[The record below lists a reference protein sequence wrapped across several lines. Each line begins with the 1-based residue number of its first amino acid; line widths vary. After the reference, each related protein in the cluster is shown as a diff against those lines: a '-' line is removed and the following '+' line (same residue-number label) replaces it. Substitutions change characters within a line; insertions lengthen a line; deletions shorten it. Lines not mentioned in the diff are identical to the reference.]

1 MPCKYSNCVTLD
13 PCWVD
18 LAATINNKSIQSSIE
33 VSIMFCSICSIFG
46 SKNKPKVGQ
55 SKCQFSRS
63 KAVKSCNYVLQSKV
77 VPTDAY
83 KSLVST
89 QIIEKMKLYGKK
101 KVRFDPYSFI
111 CYYEVLALQLWPAYS
126 NAMIISQLDL
136 HKCA

>member
-1 MPCKYSNCVTLD
+1 
-13 PCWVD
+13 
-18 LAATINNKSIQSSIE
+18 
-33 VSIMFCSICSIFG
+33 MFCSICSIFG

-77 VPTDAY
+77 VPTNAY

-101 KVRFDPYSFI
+101 KVRFDLYSLYVTMKYLLYGNI
-111 CYYEVLALQLWPAYS
+111 MHALTQ
-126 NAMIISQLDL
+126 
-136 HKCA
+136 